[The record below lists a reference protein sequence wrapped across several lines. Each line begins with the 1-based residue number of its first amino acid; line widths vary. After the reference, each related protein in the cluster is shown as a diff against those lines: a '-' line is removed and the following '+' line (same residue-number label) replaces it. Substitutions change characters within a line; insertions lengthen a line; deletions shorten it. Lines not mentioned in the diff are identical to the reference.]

1 VGFANIIFARK
12 ILFSTLSRI
21 KKTYYSFRTK
31 LGLKNAQQRG
41 VKLGRPA
48 GLSDEAKMKADS
60 LIKLYL
66 EKSLT
71 VDELCKQEN
80 VAKATLYRYL
90 KADGISLY
98 KDSK

>member
-1 VGFANIIFARK
+1 
-12 ILFSTLSRI
+12 
-21 KKTYYSFRTK
+21 
-31 LGLKNAQQRG
+31 
-41 VKLGRPA
+41 
-48 GLSDEAKMKADS
+48 MKADS